1 MYYSHPCSYC
11 GRIFYIYHTNK
22 EQASRVLYE
31 GIKKHLIEYNEDDR
45 EYDFDDGPQQDSDE
59 VYYAVEESDEPPAG
73 GYELR

>member
-1 MYYSHPCSYC
+1 M
-11 GRIFYIYHTNK
+11 
-22 EQASRVLYE
+22 LYE